1 MRDFVENP
9 RVSCSLSGALG
20 VVGAIDRAIPIIH
33 AGPGCGLQASI
44 GTQIDY
50 LGGGTGCPST
60 NTYEKEVVFGG
71 EDRLR
76 ETIKGSLEVMD
87 GDLYVVLTG
96 CTAGI
101 IGDDV
106 ESVIREFEDVD
117 SPIIGVETA
126 GFKGDTYFGYT
137 AALTAILQE
146 LPQKTETKEKTVNFF
161 GLVPNVDITSNGD
174 LEEITRILAK
184 IGVKTNTFFY
194 IPEGIEQLKD
204 SANASLNINIS
215 PWLLSGI
222 DALYKHNF
230 DIETLH
236 YPGLPVGPT
245 ATSEF
250 LRSVGNALDI
260 DESLVEKVIAE
271 EESYVYRYYE
281 RALRELY
288 RFIIV
293 GDVNTVLGYTRYLT
307 NDIGLIPYVTIITDN
322 VPEKKKDDI
331 NHVLNNLEYARK
343 PIIYY
348 EDDKNKIAE
357 IIKQYQEYGNLIIG
371 SSYEKEVAH
380 ELGIFNVTLS
390 YPCTDQHIL
399 NKTHIGY
406 RGCLTLIEDMYNNL

>member
-44 GTQIDY
+44 GTRIDY

-76 ETIKGSLEVMD
+76 ETIEGTLEVMD

-106 ESVIREFEDVD
+106 DSVIREFEDTKI
-117 SPIIGVETA
+117 PIIGVETS

-161 GLVPNVDITSNGD
+161 GLVPNIDITSNGD
-174 LEEITRILAK
+174 LEEIIRILAK

-250 LRSVGNALDI
+250 LRSVGSALNI
-260 DESLVEKVIAE
+260 DESLVEKVIEE

-322 VPEKKKDDI
+322 VPEKKKDEI
-331 NHVLNNLEYARK
+331 NDVLNNLEYARK